1 MNIINKQKE
10 PVQII
15 AYADKTILK
24 IRNIDIKGL
33 NTTELE
39 NILMSRLSTI
49 VRVIGVT
56 GSSIE
61 MDIYKTAPED
71 IYKNAQGII
80 TALSLTEGIT
90 AQNVVELSATQAVDV
105 DFDHLEIVEDISCAR
120 ERWQKFEHLYHTDRE

>member
-1 MNIINKQKE
+1 MKQKE
-10 PVQII
+10 PVRII

-24 IRNIDIKGL
+24 IKNIDIKGL

-39 NILMSRLSTI
+39 SMLMNRLNTI

-56 GSSIE
+56 GSSLE

-71 IYKNAQGII
+71 ILKDAQGII

-90 AQNVVELSATQAVDV
+90 AQNVVELSALHAVDV
-105 DFDHLEIVEDISCAR
+105 DIDRLEMVSEISCAR
-120 ERWQKFEHLYHTDRE
+120 ERWQKNEH

>member
-39 NILMSRLSTI
+39 NMLMNRLNTI

-105 DFDHLEIVEDISCAR
+105 DFDHLEIVEGISCAR
-120 ERWQKFEHLYHTDRE
+120 ERWQKFEHLHHTDRK